1 MTAREMGLL
10 LLCSSLGD
18 AKRHPLTLQR
28 LRELEQAM
36 LQAPRPLDQLAQVE
50 EAYLRNL
57 GFGAVVSCHMVR
69 LLQQE
74 EQAKA
79 YLARAK
85 AQGIACL
92 TRLSPG
98 YPRRL
103 LETLGSDAPA
113 VLWVKGNLPL
123 LQTDCVSVV
132 GSREIHQPNRT
143 FAWEAGKQI
152 ARQGF
157 TLVTGGA
164 RGADRAAEQGCASQG
179 GSVIVVLPGAM
190 TDRPVPERGVLCAED
205 SFDAMFSAQRAL
217 SRNRMIHAW
226 GRKVLVAQAASHAG
240 GTWAGTAEN
249 LRRGWSPVFQ
259 FADGSEAAQALGE
272 LGAMGVGMAEL
283 AHLDALMPDCLRLEQ
298 V

>member
-28 LRELEQAM
+28 LQELERAA
-36 LQAPRPLDQLAQVE
+36 LQGPHPLNQLAQVE
-50 EAYLRNL
+50 ESYLRGL
-57 GFGAVVSCHMVR
+57 GFGAVVSCHIVR

-79 YLARAK
+79 YLARAE

-92 TRLSPG
+92 TRLSPD

-103 LETLGSDAPA
+103 LETLGSEAPA
-113 VLWVKGNLPL
+113 VLWVKGDLAL
-123 LQTDCVSVV
+123 LQADCISVV
-132 GSREIHQPNRT
+132 GSREISQPNRE
-143 FAWEAGKQI
+143 FAREAGKQI

-164 RGADRAAEQGCASQG
+164 RGADRAAEQGCAGQG
-179 GSVIVVLPGAM
+179 GSVIVVLPGAIA
-190 TDRPVPERGVLCAED
+190 DRPLPERGVLCAED
-205 SFDAMFSAQRAL
+205 SFDAAFSAQRAL

-226 GRKVLVAQAASHAG
+226 GRKVLVAQAASHTG
-240 GTWAGTAEN
+240 GTWAGTVEN
-249 LRRGWSPVFQ
+249 LRHRWSPVFQ
-259 FADGSEAAQALGE
+259 FDDGSEAARALE
-272 LGAMGVGMAEL
+272 DLGAMGIGLAEL
-283 AHLDALMPDCLRLEQ
+283 ARLDALSPAQLSF
-298 V
+298 

>member
-18 AKRHPLTLQR
+18 ASRHPLTLQR
-28 LRELEQAM
+28 LQELERAT
-36 LQAPRPLDQLAQVE
+36 LQGPHPLNQLAQVE
-50 EAYLRNL
+50 EAYLRGL
-57 GFGAVVSCHMVR
+57 GFGAVVSCHIVR

-74 EQAKA
+74 DQAKA

-92 TRLSPG
+92 TRLSPD

-113 VLWVKGNLPL
+113 VLWVKGNLEL
-123 LQTDCVSVV
+123 LQADCVSVV
-132 GSREIHQPNRT
+132 GSREIRQPNRE

-164 RGADRAAEQGCASQG
+164 RGADRAAEQGCTRQG
-179 GSVIVVLPGAM
+179 GSVIVVLPGAI
-190 TDRPVPERGVLCAED
+190 TDRPLPED
-205 SFDAMFSAQRAL
+205 
-217 SRNRMIHAW
+217 
-226 GRKVLVAQAASHAG
+226 RKSVV
-240 GTWAGTAEN
+240 
-249 LRRGWSPVFQ
+249 
-259 FADGSEAAQALGE
+259 
-272 LGAMGVGMAEL
+272 
-283 AHLDALMPDCLRLEQ
+283 
-298 V
+298 